1 MKTRTRLLT
10 LGAAAVVA
18 AGLGTYA
25 YTASAQG
32 GFGTPFMHGMMGS
45 GMGPGMHGGHG
56 MGGPGRGHGMM
67 GHGHGMMG
75 GGHGMMGGHGP
86 VGAAFDPSSH
96 LDALK
101 TALAITPAQE
111 TAWTE
116 YRTTLEETAT
126 AMHTAMEGTTGEDPH
141 AFFAEMHERQQKS
154 FDAVKAAADKLLAS
168 LDETQKT
175 KAEEI
180 LPGLASHH
188 GPMGP
193 GPGPGPG
200 MGGGPWM
207 HHGHGG

>member
-1 MKTRTRLLT
+1 MKTRTKLLT
-10 LGAAAVVA
+10 FGAAAVIA

-25 YTASAQG
+25 YTASAAG
-32 GFGTPFMHGMMGS
+32 GFGPQFAQGMMG
-45 GMGPGMHGGHG
+45 GGWGPGMHGGHG
-56 MGGPGRGHGMM
+56 MGG

-75 GGHGMMGGHGP
+75 GHHGMMGGHGP
-86 VGAAFDPSSH
+86 QGAAFDPSSH
-96 LDALK
+96 FDALK
-101 TALAITPAQE
+101 TELAITPAQE

-126 AMHTAMEGTTGEDPH
+126 AMHAAVEGKAGEDPH
-141 AFFAEMHERQQKS
+141 AFMTEMHAERQKS
-154 FDAVKAAADKLLAS
+154 FETVKAAADKLLAS

-188 GPMGP
+188 GPMGH
-193 GPGPGPG
+193 GPGPG
-200 MGGGPWM
+200 MGGGGPWM